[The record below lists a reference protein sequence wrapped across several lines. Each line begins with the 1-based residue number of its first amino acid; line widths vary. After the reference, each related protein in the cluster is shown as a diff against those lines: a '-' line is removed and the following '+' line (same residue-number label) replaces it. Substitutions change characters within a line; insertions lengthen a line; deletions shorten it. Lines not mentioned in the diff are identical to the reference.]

1 MHPIFILAIQ
11 WLSFAASEGLKDILQ
26 GHNSSHPVYRRS
38 PISSTCPFSCK
49 LPSCSCGLST
59 PGGLRP
65 EQTPQFVLLSFDD
78 AVNDLNKEFYERLF
92 SGRSNP
98 NGCGITATFYVSHEW
113 TDYGQ
118 VQDLYSQGHEIAS
131 HTITHSH
138 PTSFDQ
144 DRWAK
149 EVVGQAELLV
159 QLGNVDPSDVKG
171 MRAPFLQTG
180 GDAMFSVLSQFGF
193 WYDSSLTSSR
203 TSPALWPY
211 TLDLSPPHSC
221 AIPPCPTGSHPG
233 LWEIPMTHMEDGKG
247 GSCPMLDGC
256 FYDEDV
262 DSIQRMLTRNFLRH
276 YTSNKAPFPMFYHA
290 AWFRLRPH
298 REEALF
304 KFLDSILELPDV
316 YFVTSQQLLQWV
328 RSPSPLSNPQ
338 PALACPVRNIP
349 PCGDRKVEC
358 AYGGRKFYSCADA
371 CPANYPWL

>member
-1 MHPIFILAIQ
+1 MQSMFFLAIQ
-11 WLSFAASEGLKDILQ
+11 CLSFVTSEGDGDILQ
-26 GHNSSHPVYRRS
+26 GHNSSHSVYRRS
-38 PISSTCPFSCK
+38 PLSSTCPFSCM
-49 LPSCSCGLST
+49 LPACSCGLSP
-59 PGGLRP
+59 PGGLLP

-98 NGCGITATFYVSHEW
+98 NGCGITATFYISHEW

-180 GDAMFSVLSQFGF
+180 GDAMFSVLSQFEF

-328 RSPSPLSNPQ
+328 RSPSPLSNPH

-371 CPANYPWL
+371 CPAKYPWL